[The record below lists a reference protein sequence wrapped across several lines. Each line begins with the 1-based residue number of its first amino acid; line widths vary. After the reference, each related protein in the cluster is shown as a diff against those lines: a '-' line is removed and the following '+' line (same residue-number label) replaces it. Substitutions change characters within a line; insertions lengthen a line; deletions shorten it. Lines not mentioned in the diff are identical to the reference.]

1 MKKLLTSIF
10 VFAFLFQGCIK
21 SKSTEIEAVTLEELN
36 THIQYASL
44 PQTEI
49 KGKEDFKTSHL
60 VNASNV
66 IDSEDFRTNLKSLDM
81 ELPIAIYFTTDNN
94 TAKAASILKEMGF
107 KQIYILDGGIRKW
120 DKNNKTSK

>member
-1 MKKLLTSIF
+1 MKKVLTSIF
-10 VFAFLFQGCIK
+10 LFVFLFQGCIK
-21 SKSTEIEAVTLEELN
+21 SKSTEIETVTVEELN

-66 IDSEDFRTNLKSLDM
+66 IDNEDFRTNLKSLDM

-94 TAKAASILKEMGF
+94 TAKAASILNEMGF
-107 KQIYILDGGIRKW
+107 KQIYILDGGIKKW
-120 DKNNKTSK
+120 NPDN